1 MPSQKPLSK
10 YDSSY
15 RELFLR
21 AYEKGILFVATPT
34 ATRADVL
41 RKELYNFRQA
51 LREETPLP
59 PTEADHALLVA
70 ANALTF
76 KVRGNSVCITLKTS
90 VFNSIINKALE
101 TSNE

>member
-21 AYEKGILFVATPT
+21 AYEKGILFISTP
-34 ATRADVL
+34 RAEVL

-70 ANALTF
+70 ANSLTF
-76 KVRGNSVCITLKTS
+76 KVRGNAVCITLKTS

-101 TSNE
+101 TSDE